1 MPDKVSTSTPP
12 LQAES
17 VKESIDFPIKSY
29 TKTQLNLILLGFSL
43 SAFVLPLSGMMIN
56 VALPAI
62 GTTYSVGAHQLGW
75 LTTTSLLTVALFLVP
90 FARLSDIYG
99 RKKIFTIG
107 TLIFLIST
115 VLTPSASTYGI
126 LVVYRVFTG
135 IGLAGVSA
143 TSMSLLTHFYEGTER
158 LHAYGIVTAAGALGA
173 SVGPAIGGFLVQ
185 QYNWQSS
192 FYFIVPFALLSGIL
206 IFALIKG
213 DIRFGKG
220 EPFDW
225 GGSLLYA
232 FALLFTLGGLSN
244 LPNTWAI
251 VLTIIGI
258 LIIPAFIYYEKRQ
271 KYPAMNIK
279 LFSSNKVF
287 AWSNYAVVFIF
298 TATYAL
304 SFFLSLYLQSIGNL
318 TSQEAGFIML
328 SIPAVQIV
336 ISPMIGKISKRIS
349 PKNITIMGTV
359 LTIIGLVCLTTISE
373 TTSLALIVVY
383 GILIGAGTIF
393 FVLPNTNTLMSS
405 VSAKD
410 YSNVSAIT
418 GVFRQSGMVLSM
430 VVAMANIAIFFG
442 TTNKLTPE
450 TYPEFLTAMR
460 VTFLVFIVFAVIGGL
475 LIVFRD
481 RESKKEQQN
490 KDGNGTNVTK
500 LDPEPV
506 FDI

>member
-1 MPDKVSTSTPP
+1 MPENAAPQPPAQKTESFST
-12 LQAES
+12 
-17 VKESIDFPIKSY
+17 KGY
-29 TKTQLNLILLGFSL
+29 TKTQLNLILLGFAL
-43 SAFVLPLSGMMIN
+43 SAFVLPLSSMMIN

-62 GTTYSVGAHQLGW
+62 GATYSVGAHQLGW
-75 LTTTSLLTVALFLVP
+75 LTTTSLLAVALFLVP

-107 TLIFLIST
+107 TIIFLIAT
-115 VLTPSASTYGI
+115 IATPSASTYGI
-126 LVVYRVFTG
+126 LVICRVLTG

-143 TSMSLLTHFYEGTER
+143 TSMSLLTHFYEGAER
-158 LHAYGIVTAAGALGA
+158 LHAYGIVTATGALGA
-173 SVGPAIGGFLVQ
+173 AVGPAIGGFLVQ

-192 FYFIVPFALLSGIL
+192 FYFIVPFALVSGIL
-206 IFALIKG
+206 VYAFVKG

-232 FALLFTLGGLSN
+232 LALLFTLGGLSS

-251 VLTIIGI
+251 ISTIVGI
-258 LIIPAFIYYEKRQ
+258 IMIPAFIYYEKRQ
-271 KYPAMNIK
+271 KYPAMNVK

-336 ISPMIGKISKRIS
+336 ISPLIGKISKRIS
-349 PKNITIMGTV
+349 QKNITIMGTV
-359 LTIIGLVCLTTISE
+359 LTIIGLICLTTISE
-373 TTSLALIVVY
+373 TTSLALIIIY

-393 FVLPNTNTLMSS
+393 FILPNTNTLMSS

-430 VVAMANIAIFFG
+430 VIAMANIAIFFG
-442 TTNKLTPE
+442 TTNTLTPD
-450 TYPEFLTAMR
+450 TYPEFLTAMH
-460 VTFLVFIVFAVIGGL
+460 VTFIVGIVFAVIAGL
-475 LIVFRD
+475 LIIFRD
-481 RESKKEQQN
+481 REEKKEE
-490 KDGNGTNVTK
+490 KDGKKPVTVNEDEIVK
-500 LDPEPV
+500 LGPEPV